1 MFNNQMD
8 PYFDL
13 KKCGGKYRQF
23 YKVSSVLVL
32 QYLVEFTVRSPLRLF
47 ADRHENSLLTTNE
60 KYSNGF
66 YIL

>member
-1 MFNNQMD
+1 MFNNQMG

-32 QYLVEFTVRSPLRLF
+32 QYLVEFTVRSPLALRLF
-47 ADRHENSLLTTNE
+47 ADRHENSLLTINE
-60 KYSNGF
+60 K
-66 YIL
+66 